1 MSSGAEGVRKVEG
14 IGIGLCHLADEWWIV
29 DELGKQFCEFILPE
43 KTKRGRSHYRNL
55 PQILTNITDYLGAV
69 RE

>member
-1 MSSGAEGVRKVEG
+1 M
-14 IGIGLCHLADEWWIV
+14 DEP
-29 DELGKQFCEFILPE
+29 GKQFCEFILPE